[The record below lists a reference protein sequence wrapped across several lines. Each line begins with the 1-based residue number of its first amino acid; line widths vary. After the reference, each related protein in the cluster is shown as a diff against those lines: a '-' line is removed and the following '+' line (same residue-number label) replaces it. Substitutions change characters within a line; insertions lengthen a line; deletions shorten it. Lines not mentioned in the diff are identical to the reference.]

1 MHCSKTWRRRA
12 RPRSCRT
19 CSKALARTSRCS
31 SPIASI
37 PRPKRSRGCSRRSGR
52 YCRRCSC
59 ARRVDA
65 ATAVNGPPFAPPN
78 RVGPDAITRFAD
90 IIDVRTPEE
99 FAEDHVPG
107 AINHPVLSSV
117 ERAEVGTL
125 HAHASSFDAK
135 KRGAAYISR
144 NIADLVEHWRDR
156 PRDWAPLIY
165 CWRGGQRSRA
175 LTHVLNEIGWRAMQ
189 LDGGYRAYRRHV
201 VDRLA
206 TLAPRFDYR
215 VVCGMTGSG
224 KSRLLGAL
232 RAEGAQVLDL
242 EDLAKHRGSLL
253 GDLPDQPQP
262 TQKSFES
269 LLLASLERF
278 DASRPVVVESESR
291 RIGRLQV
298 PGALLDAMRAAPC
311 LRVELPTAWR
321 VALLKEEYAH
331 FLADP
336 VLLAQRLAP
345 LVPLHGTATIER
357 WSALARSGAFDALV
371 EALLVEHYD

>member
-1 MHCSKTWRRRA
+1 M
-12 RPRSCRT
+12 
-19 CSKALARTSRCS
+19 
-31 SPIASI
+31 
-37 PRPKRSRGCSRRSGR
+37 
-52 YCRRCSC
+52 
-59 ARRVDA
+59 
-65 ATAVNGPPFAPPN
+65 NGPPFAPQS
-78 RVGPDAITRFAD
+78 RVGPDAIARFSA

-99 FAEDHVPG
+99 FAEDHIPG
-107 AINHPVLSSV
+107 AINHPVLSNV

-125 HAHASSFDAK
+125 HAQASAFEAK
-135 KRGAAYISR
+135 KRGAALISR
-144 NIADLVEHWRDR
+144 NIADLVERWRAN
-156 PRDWAPLIY
+156 PRDWAPLVY

-206 TLAPRFDYR
+206 ALAPRLDYR

-232 RAEGAQVLDL
+232 RAEGLQVLDL
-242 EDLAKHRGSLL
+242 EDLARHRGSLL
-253 GDLPDQPQP
+253 GDLPDRPQP
-262 TQKSFES
+262 AQKFFES

-278 DASRPVVVESESR
+278 DASRPVIVESESR

-298 PGALLDAMRAAPC
+298 PDALLQTMRAAPC
-311 LRVELPTAWR
+311 INVELSTASR
-321 VALLKEEYAH
+321 IALLKEEYAH

-345 LVPLHGTATIER
+345 LVPLHGKATIER
-357 WSALARSGAFDALV
+357 WSAMAHGGEFDALV
-371 EALLVEHYD
+371 EALLVEHYDPTYARAIQRNFPNASCAIAAAPTGVDNEAFRRAARSIATALDSEST